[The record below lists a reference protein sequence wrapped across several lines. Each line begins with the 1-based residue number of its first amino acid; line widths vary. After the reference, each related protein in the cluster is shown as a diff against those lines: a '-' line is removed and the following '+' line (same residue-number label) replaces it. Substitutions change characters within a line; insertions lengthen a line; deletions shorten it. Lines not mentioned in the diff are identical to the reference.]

1 MKFKRAIVLSILS
14 VATIGVVVS
23 FLIINQ
29 ARNTDYC
36 TVTFETNGGSKIDPI
51 TVVKGTIVPKPFNPT
66 KEGYDFDTWIIKD
79 REWDF
84 EKDIVNQDITLQAE
98 WDIVT
103 YTITYVLEGG
113 IMPETYETTYTIES
127 EFELVRPTKDDVIF
141 SGWFDKDGKRIDS
154 ITPGM
159 TGDIILNATWVSG
172 FFPISEDETKGT
184 ITVYSSE
191 TSPNE
196 YTMVH
201 NAVDNQYHLF
211 KGWFDKNGTLL
222 SEELEYTV
230 TIDPNVNYYIY
241 SHYLSEEEEK
251 QWNDAH
257 GVNPVL
263 HGETNKTITYGMYPQ
278 TNINDS
284 ELISKLEKLTPTEFN
299 NYYYYN
305 HEYYAKKT
313 ARLARDLET
322 HELLSVRQFDNGDE
336 FEENETYWF
345 KVEPLSW
352 RIIKQDSSQFSLIS
366 EKLLDVRRYYKNSSP
381 RTIDEQIVYSNNY
394 KYSDVREWLN
404 NDFLS
409 NAFGFNVS
417 PLTIMEIDNSKETTA
432 TPDSGFECENTFDY
446 VTLLSYK
453 DYNEQALSNRLI
465 KTTDYV
471 RVSGANYS
479 VNSNNLFSGYYWTR
493 SPIET
498 EEENGTSVSRCNMNG
513 TINNDFVGWGGSCVQ
528 PSITI
533 SK

>member
-1 MKFKRAIVLSILS
+1 MLLSNLAIGAVAFFIIFGQFKSTIYFDVKFDS
-14 VATIGVVVS
+14 
-23 FLIINQ
+23 
-29 ARNTDYC
+29 
-36 TVTFETNGGSKIDPI
+36 NGGSRIEPIKVAEGTLVPRPIEPIKNGYYVNSWNYNNKIW
-51 TVVKGTIVPKPFNPT
+51 
-66 KEGYDFDTWIIKD
+66 DFDKD
-79 REWDF
+79 VVN
-84 EKDIVNQDITLQAE
+84 KNIVLVAE
-98 WDIVT
+98 WNAKT
-103 YTITYVLEGG
+103 YNITYILQGG
-113 IMPETYETTYTIES
+113 TMPEVYETTYTIES
-127 EFELVRPTKDDVIF
+127 DFELVRPTKDEVVF
-141 SGWFDKDGKRIDS
+141 GGWFDENGKRIDS
-154 ITPGM
+154 IIPGM
-159 TGDIILNATWVSG
+159 TGDITLNANWISG
-172 FFPISEDETKGT
+172 FFPISEDESKGT
-184 ITVYSSE
+184 INVYSSE

-196 YTMVH
+196 YVVV
-201 NAVDNQYHLF
+201 NNPVNNQHHLF
-211 KGWFDKNGTLL
+211 KGWYDKNGVLL
-222 SEELEYTV
+222 SENPEFTV
-230 TIDPNVNYYIY
+230 TINPNVNYYIY
-241 SHYLSEEEEK
+241 SKYLTPDEENE
-251 QWNDAH
+251 WNNNH

-284 ELISKLEKLTPTEFN
+284 KLISKLEKLTPTEFN

-336 FEENETYWF
+336 FEENKTYWF

-366 EKLLDVRRYYKNSSP
+366 EKLLDVKRYYKNSSP

-394 KYSDVREWLN
+394 KYSDIREWLN

-417 PLTIMEIDNSKETTA
+417 SLTNIEVDNSKESTA

-453 DYNEQALSNRLI
+453 EYSEQSLSHRLV

-471 RVSGANYS
+471 RVCRANYS
-479 VNSNNLFSGYYWTR
+479 VDENNLFSGYYWTR

-498 EEENGTSVSRCNMNG
+498 KEENGTSVSRCNMNG

-528 PSITI
+528 PSISLTMNNYYDN
-533 SK
+533 